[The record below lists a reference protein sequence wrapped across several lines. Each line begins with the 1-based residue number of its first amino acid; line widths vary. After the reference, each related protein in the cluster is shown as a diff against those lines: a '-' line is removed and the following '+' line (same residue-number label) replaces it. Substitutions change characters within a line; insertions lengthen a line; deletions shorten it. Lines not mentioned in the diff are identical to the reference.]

1 MADDSTN
8 AVPARVRYYP
18 DTPAECDS
26 EALLSAIH
34 QAQTDLELL
43 THWLKDRPN
52 PTLPYGL
59 LSSINFYRNM
69 MVKVMPSLAR
79 H

>member
-8 AVPARVRYYP
+8 AAPPRVRYYP

-26 EALLSAIH
+26 EALLSAIA
-34 QAQTDLELL
+34 QAQIDLELL
-43 THWLKDRPN
+43 THWLRNKPDL
-52 PTLPYGL
+52 TLPYGV

-69 MVKVMPSLAR
+69 MVEVMPSLAR